1 MLFTVGVAADTIPT
15 EQSTLYKWI
24 SWFRSNS
31 LEFHPSTQHFASF
44 LDHWYFF
51 AIFLCNWLLHQKIPI
66 QHRGH
71 VHFTFELDGQL
82 RTVTTVAFI
91 LSEFMR
97 QSAIIRTKLLI
108 CCCSHKWIGRVGFIY
123 NSWGLAKCS
132 TESWETTHTGPLK
145 EATGWQQFPALF

>member
-1 MLFTVGVAADTIPT
+1 MLFTVGVPADTIPT
-15 EQSTLYKWI
+15 EQSTLYKRI
-24 SWFRSNS
+24 SWLISNS

-51 AIFLCNWLLHQKIPI
+51 GIFLCNWLLHQKIPI

-82 RTVTTVAFI
+82 RTVTSISFCP
-91 LSEFMR
+91 S
-97 QSAIIRTKLLI
+97 S
-108 CCCSHKWIGRVGFIY
+108 CGRVQSYALNCWFVVVVISGSDGWGLY